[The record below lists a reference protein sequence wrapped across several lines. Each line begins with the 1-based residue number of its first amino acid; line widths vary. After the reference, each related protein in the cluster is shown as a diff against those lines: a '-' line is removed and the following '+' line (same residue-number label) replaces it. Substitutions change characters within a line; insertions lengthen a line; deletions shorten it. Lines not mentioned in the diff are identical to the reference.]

1 MESLEN
7 KIETLS
13 NQTTLLKQEVES
25 LKVAVFQNKQFEG
38 AKRDVEKVRVR
49 DPVEKD
55 IKLSEAPPISK
66 KCLNLKIDPRGITY
80 GLVGF

>member
-7 KIETLS
+7 KIERLS

-25 LKVAVFQNKQFEG
+25 LKGAVFQNKQFEE
-38 AKRDVEKVRVR
+38 AKRELENVRAR

-55 IKLSEAPPISK
+55 IKLSEAPAIRK
-66 KCLNLKIDPRGITY
+66 
-80 GLVGF
+80 